1 MAKGLCWLGLQDA
14 ARKKRRASQQ
24 PEAWA
29 GSVIA
34 TDGDIVTK
42 SVTQE
47 RWEKTQNKIR
57 WLGKQ
62 VNLWDQYT
70 LDTYESVDLS
80 CESETG
86 EQIHFKTTKSFVGF
100 IQYVAAT
107 FTCLTPYLKGIY
119 LTKNCWR
126 KGRDERG

>member
-1 MAKGLCWLGLQDA
+1 M
-14 ARKKRRASQQ
+14 
-24 PEAWA
+24 
-29 GSVIA
+29 IA
-34 TDGDIVTK
+34 TDGDNVTK

-62 VNLWDQYT
+62 VKLWDRYT
-70 LDTYESVDLS
+70 LDTYKSVDPS

-86 EQIHFKTTKSFVGF
+86 ERIHFKTTESFVGF
-100 IQYVAAT
+100 IQYVAST

-119 LTKNCWR
+119 LTMNSWR
-126 KGRDERG
+126 KGRDEGGWATPDAMRAAQLGKA